1 MVRRCEPNALVCD
14 KCGKRYSVFE
24 RRYRCECGG
33 LLHLQL
39 KRTDTSGIFLS
50 RRRGV
55 WRYRKL
61 ISLPPKAPI
70 VTMREGSTLL
80 VKLKVPG
87 KEGGLQNPRLKLDGS
102 NQSGSFKDRGMAVA
116 ISFGKLI
123 GVKKATCAS
132 TGNTVAS
139 MSAYARRSGM
149 EPLVVIPKR
158 RVAGGKVSQL
168 DLYGARV
175 LEVQCSFNDAIEK
188 VLSIIEK
195 DGSSYLLNSVN
206 PWRIE
211 GQKTVPDWI
220 DVPVGNGG
228 KIYSIW
234 NGMKELKLLDMI
246 EKLPRLLAVQA
257 EGASPIADAIESG
270 EFREVEEPRTLDS
283 AISIGRPVHWEGAI
297 SAARESK
304 GSSVKVSD
312 AEILKS
318 QVLLA
323 RKEGGWSRERLRSG
337 SSWFDKGGEK
347 IERGETAVLIGT
359 GSALKEAEALPIRF
373 PLIREG
379 GESRPEQMVGGVR
392 SNPPEQGC

>member
-24 RRYRCECGG
+24 RRSSCDCGG

-61 ISLPPKAPI
+61 ITLPPKAPI
-70 VTMREGSTLL
+70 VTMREGSTPL

-87 KEGGLQNPRLKLDGS
+87 KEAGLQNLRLKLEGS
-102 NQSGSFKDRGMAVA
+102 NPTGSFKDRGMAVA

-132 TGNTVAS
+132 TGNTAAS
-139 MSAYARRSGM
+139 MSAYARRSGV

-175 LEVQCSFNDAIEK
+175 LEVQCSFDDAIEK

-195 DGSSYLLNSVN
+195 NGSSYLLNSVN

-220 DVPVGNGG
+220 AVPVWNGG

-234 NGMKELKLLDMI
+234 KGMKELKLLDMI

-257 EGASPIADAIESG
+257 EGASLIADAIESG
-270 EFREVEEPRTLDS
+270 EFREVEDPRTLAS

-297 SAARESK
+297 WAARESRS
-304 GSSVKVSD
+304 SSVKVSD

-323 RKEGGWSRERLRSG
+323 RKEGDGVESASAAALAG
-337 SSWFDKGGEK
+337 SIKAVKK

-373 PLIREG
+373 LLIREEV
-379 GESRPEQMVGGVR
+379 ESRPEQMVGGGEKQ
-392 SNPPEQGC
+392 SA

>member
-1 MVRRCEPNALVCD
+1 VCD

-33 LLHLQL
+33 LLHLEL
-39 KRTDTSGIFLS
+39 KRTDTSGIFLT

-61 ISLPPKAPI
+61 IPLPPKAPI
-70 VTMREGSTLL
+70 ITMGEGSTPL
-80 VKLKVPG
+80 VRLKVLG
-87 KEGGLQNPRLKLDGS
+87 KEAGLRSLFLKLEGS
-102 NQSGSFKDRGMAVA
+102 NPTGSFKDRGMTVA

-123 GVKKATCAS
+123 GVKKAVCAS
-132 TGNTVAS
+132 TGNTAAS

-149 EPLVVIPKR
+149 EPFVVIPKG

-168 DLYGARV
+168 ALYGARV
-175 LEVQCSFNDAIEK
+175 LEVKGSFDDAIEK

-211 GQKTVPDWI
+211 GQKTVAFEIFEEYGVPDWI
-220 DVPVGNGG
+220 AVPVGNGG
-228 KIYSIW
+228 NIYSIW
-234 NGMKELKLLDMI
+234 KGMKELKMLGMI
-246 EKLPRLLAVQA
+246 EKLPRLLAIQA

-270 EFREVEEPRTLDS
+270 EFREVEEPRTLAS
-283 AISIGRPVHWEGAI
+283 AISIGRPVHWERAI
-297 SAARESK
+297 SAVRESG

-312 AEILKS
+312 AEILNS

-323 RKEGGWSRERLRSG
+323 RKEGVGVESASAAALAGLIKAVEN
-337 SSWFDKGGEK
+337 K
-347 IERGETAVLIGT
+347 IVERGETAVLIGT
-359 GSALKEAEALPIRF
+359 GSALKEAEVLPIRF
-373 PLIREG
+373 PLIREEV
-379 GESRPEQMVGGVR
+379 ESSPEQQMVGGGEKQ
-392 SNPPEQGC
+392 SA